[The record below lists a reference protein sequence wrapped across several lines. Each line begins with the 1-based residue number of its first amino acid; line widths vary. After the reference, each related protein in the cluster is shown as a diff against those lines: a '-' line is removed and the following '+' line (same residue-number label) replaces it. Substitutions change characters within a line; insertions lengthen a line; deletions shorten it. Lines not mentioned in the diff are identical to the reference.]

1 MAEVSSSETPAGY
14 GDQKLAKEHNETN
27 GSHSASPIGDY
38 QPGSEAEK
46 KLLRK
51 LDTRIIVSPSN
62 GNIFT
67 TSDLSLALRLAA
79 VSSGVLG
86 SSEYRV

>member
-1 MAEVSSSETPAGY
+1 MAEVSSSEMTASY
-14 GDQKLAKEHNETN
+14 GDQKLAKEYNVTN
-27 GSHSASPIGDY
+27 AGHSASPIGDY
-38 QPGSEAEK
+38 RPGSDEEK

-51 LDTRIIVSPSN
+51 LDTRIIVRSPN
-62 GNIFT
+62 RDILT
-67 TSDLSLALRLAA
+67 TPNLSPALCLAA